1 MRINLISAI
10 FNFERLISEYFVTY
24 FKFLVTYDI
33 RDVVLRLSKSLDI
46 CDIVHK
52 HQPIFNTK

>member
-10 FNFERLISEYFVTY
+10 FNFERLIPEYFVTY

-33 RDVVLRLSKSLDI
+33 TDVVLRLSKSLDI
-46 CDIVHK
+46 GDIVHK
-52 HQPIFNTK
+52 LQPIFNTK

>member
-1 MRINLISAI
+1 MRINLISGI
-10 FNFERLISEYFVTY
+10 FNFENLISEYFVTY

-46 CDIVHK
+46 CDIVH
-52 HQPIFNTK
+52 